1 MERIILHTD
10 MDAFFAS
17 VAQVQHPEYRG
28 RPVIVGGPAER
39 GVVSAASYEARQFGV
54 HSAMPLWKARQLCP
68 KGIYLPVD
76 GPACQEASRRALA
89 LYQEYTPRLQPL
101 SIDEV
106 CLDLTG
112 SLKLFGPPLQ
122 IAREIQQRIHETMG
136 LTVSIGLGPNRLV
149 AKMASEWQKP
159 RGLTQI
165 TADQLP
171 ERFAPLPV
179 GKLWGLG
186 PVTAQRLQ
194 RLGISTL
201 GQLQRVPV
209 MLLEREFGVMGQ
221 YLHEAAH
228 GRDETPV
235 PLYDGKREYKQ
246 MSEERTLARDTRDV
260 ELLSLTLLGLCDHLG
275 WRLRREGYQARQV
288 TLKIR
293 LADFQSLTRSLT
305 LSAPTDV
312 DYALFQ
318 AADRLLRGQHFGA
331 KRVRLIGVAVGGLV
345 EEGTPVQLSL
355 FSEGPARQRQL
366 SRARDAVASRFG
378 RQALARAS
386 LLTT

>member
-1 MERIILHTD
+1 MERFILHAD

-17 VAQVQHPEYRG
+17 VEQVLHPEYRG
-28 RPVIVGGPAER
+28 QPVIVGGPGQR

-68 KGIYLPVD
+68 QGRYLPVN
-76 GPACQEASRRALA
+76 GQACQDFSSRALA
-89 LYQEYTPRLQPL
+89 IYQRYAPRLLPL

-112 SLKLFGPPLQ
+112 SQKLFGPPLQ
-122 IAREIQQRIHETMG
+122 VAREIQETIVAELG

-165 TADQLP
+165 TAEQLP
-171 ERFAPLPV
+171 AIFAPLPV
-179 GKLWGLG
+179 SKLWGLG

-194 RLGISTL
+194 RLGVSTI
-201 GQLQRVPV
+201 GQLQRLPV
-209 MLLEREFGVMGQ
+209 LLLEREFGVMGRQ
-221 YLHEAAH
+221 LHEAAQ
-228 GRDETPV
+228 GRDEAPV

-260 ELLSLTLLGLCDHLG
+260 ESLSLTLLGLCDHLG
-275 WRLRREGYQARQV
+275 WRLRREGYQGRQI

-293 LADFQSLTRSLT
+293 LADFQTLTRSMT
-305 LSAPTDV
+305 LPAPTDV
-312 DYALFQ
+312 DYAIYQ

-331 KRVRLIGVAVGGLV
+331 KRIRLIGVAVSGLV
-345 EEGTPVQLSL
+345 AEGTPVQLSL
-355 FSEGPARQRQL
+355 FAEGPGRQRQL
-366 SRARDAVASRFG
+366 SRARDQIIGRFG

-386 LLTT
+386 LLTG